1 MEVLILKNNKQLV
14 LPDLGKSFNAIR
26 TRTLVFCTHAVKK
39 MIGYALNGNNLAFF
53 HLGNFSMKFSQD
65 DKDHFADM
73 WAQTIYIEG
82 MMLDIILPI
91 NAALRSVVIKNV
103 QSLTKTELLRNDALS
118 ETNIG
123 KS

>member
-1 MEVLILKNNKQLV
+1 
-14 LPDLGKSFNAIR
+14 
-26 TRTLVFCTHAVKK
+26 
-39 MIGYALNGNNLAFF
+39 
-53 HLGNFSMKFSQD
+53 MKFSQD